1 MDFGQMLT
9 DSFEYTKEA
18 LWGKWEKWIL
28 LIISAIIFPLFL
40 GYTMEV
46 MRGKKPAPALENW
59 GKLFVDGL
67 KLFIVEL
74 IYAIPVIILAVLLGG
89 ALFLSLA
96 SGNTQAILAGLGTFL
111 VGMIIIVIVAVLI
124 GLVASIGY
132 IRFSRTDSMGEA
144 FNFNEILSRI
154 GKIGWGSYFIALLI
168 MVIVI
173 VVVEMIIALIPLVG
187 WLINLILLPA
197 YGIFATRYITQIYD
211 SVPG

>member
-1 MDFGQMLT
+1 
-9 DSFEYTKEA
+9 
-18 LWGKWEKWIL
+18 
-28 LIISAIIFPLFL
+28 
-40 GYTMEV
+40 
-46 MRGKKPAPALENW
+46 
-59 GKLFVDGL
+59 
-67 KLFIVEL
+67 
-74 IYAIPVIILAVLLGG
+74 
-89 ALFLSLA
+89 
-96 SGNTQAILAGLGTFL
+96 
-111 VGMIIIVIVAVLI
+111 
-124 GLVASIGY
+124 
-132 IRFSRTDSMGEA
+132 MGEA